1 MSFRSIEETTETA
14 SGTESTK
21 SKMSQG
27 TPTGDTVDDQPA
39 PSTTARSSLI
49 KDMIDRKTLRL
60 SASPTTTS
68 DTEFTG
74 TEPLEYVLTLPKALR
89 RKWVLLRLSAY
100 KIAVQEFAEEFS
112 SMRMTHK
119 SVADAE
125 QAAILQ
131 TQGLTRSIPHEAIIL
146 AEIFKE
152 NR

>member
-1 MSFRSIEETTETA
+1 MSFRSIEEAIFSA
-14 SGTESTK
+14 SGTESSPPK
-21 SKMSQG
+21 RPPE
-27 TPTGDTVDDQPA
+27 TPSTDTVDDQPA
-39 PSTTARSSLI
+39 PSTTSRSALI

-89 RKWVLLRLSAY
+89 RKWVLLRLAAY

-131 TQGLTRSIPHEAIIL
+131 TQGLTRSIPHEATIL

-152 NR
+152 SR